1 MYEKINIPE
10 PFASQV
16 LLKAIVL
23 GISADELVERAL
35 RKMLGKEDDKPEK
48 NLIVVMTDGG
58 ENSSKE

>member
-23 GISADELVERAL
+23 GISTEELVERAL
-35 RKMLGKEDDKPEK
+35 RKMLRKEDD
-48 NLIVVMTDGG
+48 NAGQ
-58 ENSSKE
+58 